1 VDLLVRNIQDD
12 LRRHADDIKNLQ
24 SGINEKMGVETMWK
38 VVGLVLTVGGAVGGV
53 VGFLVHVLTGK

>member
-1 VDLLVRNIQDD
+1 
-12 LRRHADDIKNLQ
+12 
-24 SGINEKMGVETMWK
+24 